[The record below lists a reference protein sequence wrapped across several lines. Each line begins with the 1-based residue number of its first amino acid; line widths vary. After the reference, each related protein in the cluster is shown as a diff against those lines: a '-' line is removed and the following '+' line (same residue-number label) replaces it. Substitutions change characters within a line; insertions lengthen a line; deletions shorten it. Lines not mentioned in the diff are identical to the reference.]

1 MSQAR
6 KMLLSSH
13 TIQEGF
19 VSTGNW
25 RRRSFS
31 EAMQSVFGLKRKAV
45 MWFLILIA
53 RFLCW
58 RGSPRDDVSCCA
70 FF

>member
-45 MWFLILIA
+45 MWFLFFVGGEVLVMM
-53 RFLCW
+53 FL
-58 RGSPRDDVSCCA
+58 VVH
-70 FF
+70 FFRAW